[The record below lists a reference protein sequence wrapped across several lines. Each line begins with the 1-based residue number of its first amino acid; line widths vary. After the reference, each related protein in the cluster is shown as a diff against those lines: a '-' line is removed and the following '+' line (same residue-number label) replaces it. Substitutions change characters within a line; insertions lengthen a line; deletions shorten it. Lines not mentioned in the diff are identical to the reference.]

1 MPTQLQL
8 RRGSTSQNDAFTG
21 AAGEVSVDTTL
32 DNLRI
37 HDGSQAGGFVVPGL
51 GTTGQIGL
59 VGNSVPAASTVS
71 FGTPANA
78 AIRVS
83 ATGVANVIV
92 GDATIT
98 SGHNLDVRG
107 SANVGAFTGTTG
119 NFSSTLAATGI
130 VTLSDATEA
139 SAIGTAA
146 ITTAG
151 GIGVAKDMWIG
162 DDIVM
167 DSDLAAIKM
176 GDAQAVT
183 LTHVADTGV
192 ALNLGLGVAGNTAP
206 IATAISMGQ
215 PANIVLRTNTHQ
227 GNVIIGDAT
236 ATSSF
241 TLDVRGTANTAI
253 LQGTE
258 LHQAN
263 VTAAAYGKLV
273 PSGVVVPYGAATAP
287 VGWLLCNDDTVS
299 RTVYADL
306 FSAIST
312 AFGVGDGST
321 TFNLPA
327 MGDRL
332 PLGKGTNNG
341 TIGAETAAAAASAVV
356 ATASGSAAL
365 TLTTGTF
372 ATSAKDSSQ
381 ASALTNVTAGGHTH
395 NLTLPVQIF
404 QYIIKT

>member
-59 VGNSVPAASTVS
+59 VGNSVPAASSVS

-151 GIGVAKDMWIG
+151 GIGVAKDMWCG
-162 DDIVM
+162 EDIVM
-167 DSDLAAIKM
+167 DSELAAIKM

-192 ALNLGLGVAGNTAP
+192 ALN
-206 IATAISMGQ
+206 
-215 PANIVLRTNTHQ
+215 
-227 GNVIIGDAT
+227 
-236 ATSSF
+236 
-241 TLDVRGTANTAI
+241 
-253 LQGTE
+253 
-258 LHQAN
+258 
-263 VTAAAYGKLV
+263 
-273 PSGVVVPYGAATAP
+273 
-287 VGWLLCNDDTVS
+287 
-299 RTVYADL
+299 
-306 FSAIST
+306 
-312 AFGVGDGST
+312 
-321 TFNLPA
+321 
-327 MGDRL
+327 
-332 PLGKGTNNG
+332 
-341 TIGAETAAAAASAVV
+341 
-356 ATASGSAAL
+356 
-365 TLTTGTF
+365 
-372 ATSAKDSSQ
+372 
-381 ASALTNVTAGGHTH
+381 
-395 NLTLPVQIF
+395 
-404 QYIIKT
+404 